1 MREDKTMKRTR
12 FIVGA
17 TLAVMLLGPAARAH
31 VTVQPNEA
39 PAGAFFKFVVRV
51 PNERDDASTTKI
63 RVLFPPAFASVSFQ
77 PKEGWTRAVKTEKLD
92 EPITIGDAQVDEVVA
107 SVTWS
112 GGEIAPG
119 EFDEFGFSVRVPD
132 DAGELEFPAIQ
143 TYASGEV
150 VRWTG
155 AADADEPAA
164 RVKVIALELAEG
176 EGQLATLAQVREQ
189 VNELSAAAPDPAAAE
204 DDDDDA
210 GGDDNGVLL
219 GGIGIALGAIALL
232 VSLLKKR
239 A

>member
-1 MREDKTMKRTR
+1 
-12 FIVGA
+12 
-17 TLAVMLLGPAARAH
+17 
-31 VTVQPNEA
+31 
-39 PAGAFFKFVVRV
+39 
-51 PNERDDASTTKI
+51 
-63 RVLFPPAFASVSFQ
+63 
-77 PKEGWTRAVKTEKLD
+77 LD

-164 RVKVIALELAEG
+164 RVNVIALEAAEG

-189 VNELSAAAPDPAAAE
+189 VNELSAAAPDPAAEDE
-204 DDDDDA
+204 DDEA
-210 GGDDNGVLL
+210 GDDDNGVLL
-219 GGIGIALGAIALL
+219 GGIGVALGALALIVAL
-232 VSLLKKR
+232 MKKW